1 MRTLVVLCM
10 LSVPSL
16 LAQTVTLFDGK
27 NLDAWIGADGSPPN
41 ESWMVEDGLLRTVT
55 GRRKN
60 VDLLLKERQRYFE
73 LMFEFRLS
81 RGSNSGV
88 KYFSDRGASNL
99 NYPPGVMTFFL
110 AGFEFQL
117 IDNDDPEVRDDDAK
131 KTGALYGFYS
141 PRSHAMRP
149 YGEWN
154 EAKLVVRRGRV
165 EHWINGERVLDFDP
179 RAPEISQIAKRHLSE
194 GKLAYMTLTG
204 MLEASRHRGEE
215 GFVGLQHHA
224 SPVWFRNI
232 RLRKLD

>member
-1 MRTLVVLCM
+1 MKKLALFGMLPAAVLA
-10 LSVPSL
+10 
-16 LAQTVTLFDGK
+16 AQTVTLFDGK
-27 NLDAWIGADGSPPN
+27 NLDAWVGADGNAPN
-41 ESWMVEDGLLRTVT
+41 ESWAIEDGLLRTVT
-55 GRRKN
+55 GRKKN

-73 LMFEFRLS
+73 MTFDFRLS

-117 IDNDDPEVRDDDAK
+117 IDNDDPEVRDDDAR

-141 PRSHAMRP
+141 PRKHVLLP
-149 YGEWN
+149 FGEWN

-165 EHWINGERVLDFDP
+165 EHWINGQMVLDFNP
-179 RAPEISQIAKRHLSE
+179 RAPEIQEIAKRHLSE
-194 GKLAYMTLTG
+194 AKLAYMTLTG
-204 MLEASRHRGEE
+204 VLEGSRHRGEE